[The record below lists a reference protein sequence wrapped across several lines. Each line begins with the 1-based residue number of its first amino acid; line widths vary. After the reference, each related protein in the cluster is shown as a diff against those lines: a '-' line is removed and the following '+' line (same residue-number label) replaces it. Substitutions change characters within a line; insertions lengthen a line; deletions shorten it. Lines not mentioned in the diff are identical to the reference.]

1 MAPLAAI
8 VHLEIAHLE
17 DGGALIVKM
26 AVANE
31 QWLRTLL
38 LRLGPYAEVQ
48 EPEQW
53 GDLGA
58 VAARELLACYEA
70 GDS

>member
-1 MAPLAAI
+1 
-8 VHLEIAHLE
+8 
-17 DGGALIVKM
+17 M

-38 LRLGPYAEVQ
+38 LRLGRYAEVQ
-48 EPEQW
+48 EPEAW
-53 GDLGA
+53 RDLGA
-58 VAARELLACYEA
+58 VAARQLLARYEA